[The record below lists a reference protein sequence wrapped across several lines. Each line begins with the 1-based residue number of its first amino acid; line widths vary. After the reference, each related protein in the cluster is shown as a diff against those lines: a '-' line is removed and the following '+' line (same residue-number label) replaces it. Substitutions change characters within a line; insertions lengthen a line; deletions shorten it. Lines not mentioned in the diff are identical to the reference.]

1 MKDGKFT
8 VGIIGLDFGEWHL
21 KAALEKELEIV
32 GICDKRVDRLNYVGN
47 KHGIPEEKRYTD
59 YNELL
64 AIPELDIVV
73 VATPD
78 QLHREM
84 SVAALELGKNVLCE
98 KPFALTRE
106 DVTAM
111 VQAANKEGNGKLMVG
126 QVCRYNPGFMKA
138 KELIDSGA
146 IGELYYVESEYAHDY
161 MRIVQGVT
169 GWRADPLRHG
179 VIGGGCH
186 AIDLLR
192 WIAGDPEEVFA
203 FGNHKLLP
211 TIPTDDATISVL
223 RFPNN
228 VIGKVFVSTGC
239 KRNYTM
245 RSLFYGTKGTI
256 IYEDSSEPLK
266 LFTVDEKDDPIKTPQ
281 LFEFGN
287 NSHNTG
293 GEMAAF
299 IDAIV
304 NNKPIPTPAEE
315 GAKTVATCLAII
327 ESAKTGEKVKPDY
340 NFYKA

>member
-32 GICDKRVDRLNYVGN
+32 GICDKRVDRLNYVGD

-64 AIPELDIVV
+64 AIL
-73 VATPD
+73 
-78 QLHREM
+78 
-84 SVAALELGKNVLCE
+84 
-98 KPFALTRE
+98 
-106 DVTAM
+106 
-111 VQAANKEGNGKLMVG
+111 
-126 QVCRYNPGFMKA
+126 
-138 KELIDSGA
+138 
-146 IGELYYVESEYAHDY
+146 
-161 MRIVQGVT
+161 
-169 GWRADPLRHG
+169 
-179 VIGGGCH
+179 
-186 AIDLLR
+186 
-192 WIAGDPEEVFA
+192 
-203 FGNHKLLP
+203 
-211 TIPTDDATISVL
+211 
-223 RFPNN
+223 
-228 VIGKVFVSTGC
+228 
-239 KRNYTM
+239 
-245 RSLFYGTKGTI
+245 
-256 IYEDSSEPLK
+256 
-266 LFTVDEKDDPIKTPQ
+266 KTPR

-340 NFYKA
+340 DFYKA